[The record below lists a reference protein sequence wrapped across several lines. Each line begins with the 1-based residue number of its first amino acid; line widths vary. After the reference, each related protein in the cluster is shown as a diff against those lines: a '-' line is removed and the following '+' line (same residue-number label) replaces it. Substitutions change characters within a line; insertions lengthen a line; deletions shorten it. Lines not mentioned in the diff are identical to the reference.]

1 MLGSWSSEAD
11 FRIVQRA
18 AAAEWSEWIRDEV
31 AEAERRPTPLIPEP
45 QQSSIVQSPWQ
56 RGTGDRL
63 GLSTEWLSSGWALTS
78 FGLRANPGKARPRPS
93 LARTE
98 NFRNYR
104 SRTTLRLKVFF

>member
-18 AAAEWSEWIRDEV
+18 AAAAWSEWIRAEV
-31 AEAERRPTPLIPEP
+31 AGADRRPTALSPEP
-45 QQSSIVQSPWQ
+45 RQSSIVQSPQQ
-56 RGTGDRL
+56 RGTGERL
-63 GLSTEWLSSGWALTS
+63 GLSAEWLSSGRALTS

-98 NFRNYR
+98 NLETIARGQH
-104 SRTTLRLKVFF
+104 